1 MPGVIEIKRH
11 LEDARRA
18 DKLSHA
24 YIISG
29 GTGEERREAA
39 DTIAALLL
47 GCDETG
53 RKQLAGGTHPDLI
66 RVTHEKP
73 ATISVDDIRIRLS
86 DTIAIRPYTTDSKL
100 YIIDESEKM
109 TAQAQNAVLK
119 TIEEPPEYAT
129 IVLLTDNPEVLL
141 ETIRSRCTQLRI
153 DDSDIAVSREHLE
166 ILKSLADA
174 RTRDIMDTAASLKD
188 DKDGIAAFIAAAR
201 LWLRDILT
209 LRLTG
214 DEDALLLRQ
223 ETEHIRGRAQAMSLT
238 DIERALNAVDEA
250 ESRIGSNVNAELTMQ
265 LLLMEQAFPKRL

>member
-29 GTGEERREAA
+29 GTGRERCEAA
-39 DTIAALLL
+39 DAIAALLL

-53 RKQLAGGTHPDLI
+53 RKQLSSGTHPDLI

-73 ATISVDDIRIRLS
+73 ATISVDDIRIQLS

-119 TIEEPPEYAT
+119 TIEEPPEYAA

-153 DDSDIAVSREHLE
+153 DDSDIAISQEHLE
-166 ILKSLADA
+166 ILKSLTDA

-188 DKDGIAAFIAAAR
+188 DKNGIAAFIAATR

-214 DEDALLLRQ
+214 DDGELLLKQ
-223 ETEHIRGRAQAMSLT
+223 ETEHIRKCAQAMSLT

-250 ESRIGSNVNAELTMQ
+250 QSRIGSNVNAELTMQ
-265 LLLMEQAFPKRL
+265 LLLMELALPDRS